1 MELSSVLNLVARSTV
16 SIVYDVV
23 RVSVTYSRMVPQS
36 VESENCGRSTD
47 LHWRCSHGGSR
58 RREQRWSRTRACRRV
73 CGREIVPISA
83 RWIRFWPLQ
92 VCVGCRVA
100 FLGLD
105 VHIAA
110 RNHLSGVRVDQRGE
124 DPFRVLCESVE
135 HVQPPL
141 AAEYRV
147 FPCAIVLGCEFVE
160 GVGTEPE

>member
-1 MELSSVLNLVARSTV
+1 ML
-16 SIVYDVV
+16 
-23 RVSVTYSRMVPQS
+23 
-36 VESENCGRSTD
+36 
-47 LHWRCSHGGSR
+47 
-58 RREQRWSRTRACRRV
+58 
-73 CGREIVPISA
+73 A
-83 RWIRFWPLQ
+83 RWQLSAGASLVKNTGVSTSMWKRLFRFLHVGFASGRFK

-110 RNHLSGVRVDQRGE
+110 RNHLSGVCVDQRAE

-147 FPCAIVLGCEFVE
+147 FPCAIVLGCKFVE
-160 GVGTEPE
+160 GVCTEPE